1 MSIINDICDNIFSRG
16 CIVCGS
22 ELFADHI
29 PLCRSCYHN
38 LYFTGTD
45 ICGHCGRPAAGSP
58 SQCAECAGLMADR
71 VRGVVKYNR
80 YSGALIKAFKYT
92 GMMQYGIYMA
102 GLMTEAGSQHSIF
115 EGTDCITYIPFDY
128 FARHNHLYNH
138 SAVLASV
145 ISEMTGIPVAGD
157 LLTSR
162 IKIIP
167 QAKLPSA
174 IRLRR
179 PAIFKPGHGICS
191 DRNILIIDDVMTTGR
206 TISEASRILKTIKG
220 AGMVNALVFAIS

>member
-16 CIVCGS
+16 CIVCGN

-45 ICGHCGRPAAGSP
+45 ICGHCGRPAKGSP
-58 SQCAECAGLMADR
+58 AECMRCRGLKADM

-80 YSGALIKAFKYT
+80 YSGSVIKAFKYS

-102 GLMTEAGSQHSIF
+102 GLMAEAAAQYSIF
-115 EGTDCITYIPFDY
+115 EEIDYITYIPFDY
-128 FARHNHLYNH
+128 FARHNRLYNH
-138 SAVLASV
+138 SAILASA
-145 ISEMTGIPVAGD
+145 ISEMTGIPVADD
-157 LLTSR
+157 LLSSR
-162 IKIIP
+162 IKVIP
-167 QAKLPSA
+167 QAKLPSV
-174 IRLRR
+174 IRMRR
-179 PAIFKPGHGICS
+179 PAIFKPGKGMCS
-191 DRNILIIDDVMTTGR
+191 NRNILIIDDVMTTGR
-206 TISEASRILKTIKG
+206 TISEASYLLKSIKG